1 MTEKEKNKILIRAI
15 NTYGQTSQLNM
26 ATEEMAE
33 LTKAICKLKRA
44 IGITEYSTAVG
55 NIIEE
60 MADVQIML
68 DQLKII
74 FKSDAKALAAVEH
87 IKLHRLE
94 KRLDKFDK
102 MKEADEQ

>member
-1 MTEKEKNKILIRAI
+1 
-15 NTYGQTSQLNM
+15 
-26 ATEEMAE
+26 
-33 LTKAICKLKRA
+33 
-44 IGITEYSTAVG
+44 
-55 NIIEE
+55 